1 MTKTIKEL
9 LDEQIEDFKTDF
21 PAMEGYLDTEV
32 REGMIRMLKDSQ
44 LEITSQVE
52 ALVRREVVEETVAT
66 LEKREAVLQELVDK
80 YNLDID
86 RHRLM
91 EVQSI
96 RIPLQAQI
104 KEIEEKV

>member
-44 LEITSQVE
+44 LEVISQVE
-52 ALVRREVVEETVAT
+52 ALVRRETVEEILELAYDVNMDDRMASPLYAVTGEEIKDYAKTKNIT
-66 LEKREAVLQELVDK
+66 L
-80 YNLDID
+80 
-86 RHRLM
+86 
-91 EVQSI
+91 
-96 RIPLQAQI
+96 
-104 KEIEEKV
+104 